1 MHKHIP
7 AIPAELSLG
16 GVVKTATLRQ
26 HGYTQQEIR
35 KAVDSNTLIRVRE
48 GWYAAQ
54 GADQRVVQAVSRGGI
69 LGCASAI
76 AFHGGWALK
85 DGKTHTYCAQR
96 GRQKTSPKKTSP
108 VGKANSR
115 AKCCPSPKYR
125 RAYQTGVL
133 PLADALVQS
142 AFCLHPYDF
151 LVVAESLIYR
161 ELMTREEVKATMA
174 GINHRITSMM
184 AKMDV
189 SESGTET
196 LVRLRLRRHGVTL
209 IPQVTIP
216 DVGRVDF
223 LVGKRLIIE
232 VDGVDH
238 HGSGEAFERDRAR
251 DQDLIGLGYIVIRIS
266 YRQVMYG
273 WDRVEARILRV
284 LRLGLHQRALPE
296 GTPLPIVTPDQD
308 HQDYSDDLDRE

>member
-1 MHKHIP
+1 MYKQIP

-16 GVVKTATLRQ
+16 GVVRTSTLRQ
-26 HGYTQQEIR
+26 HGYSQQEIR
-35 KAVDSNTLIRVRE
+35 KAVEDETLVRVRE

-54 GADQRVVQAVSRGGI
+54 GADQRVVQAVSHGGI

-76 AFHGGWALK
+76 AFHGGWSLK
-85 DGKTHTYCAQR
+85 DGRTHTYCAQR
-96 GRQKTSPKKTSP
+96 GRQNRSPKKTPGRKS
-108 VGKANSR
+108 GSKNQ
-115 AKCCPSPKYR
+115 KCCPSPKYR
-125 RAYQTGVL
+125 RTYQTGVL

-142 AFCLHPYDF
+142 AFCLQPYDF
-151 LVVAESLIYR
+151 LVVAESLSYR
-161 ELMTREEVKATMA
+161 ELMSAEEVQATMA

-184 AKMDV
+184 YKMDV

-232 VDGVDH
+232 VDSVDH
-238 HGSGEAFERDRAR
+238 HGSGEAFEQDRAR
-251 DQDLIGLGYIVIRIS
+251 DQDLIALGDTAPNCHS
-266 YRQVMYG
+266 
-273 WDRVEARILRV
+273 
-284 LRLGLHQRALPE
+284 
-296 GTPLPIVTPDQD
+296 
-308 HQDYSDDLDRE
+308 